1 MRLLLQQQACGK
13 RPAPDFICTEN
24 DLRYGTD
31 RGSGFRY
38 LRNLEVY
45 QKTVIRRAKCIL
57 KIWPREP
64 LKWLRKQHRIFC
76 KKDLELANKS
86 SNMMMWFDDL
96 FKKVKNELI
105 SLISADNQN
114 GELCI
119 DLMMIAN
126 ILNGSGITPQ
136 ICRMGCLF

>member
-1 MRLLLQQQACGK
+1 
-13 RPAPDFICTEN
+13 
-24 DLRYGTD
+24 
-31 RGSGFRY
+31 
-38 LRNLEVY
+38 
-45 QKTVIRRAKCIL
+45 
-57 KIWPREP
+57 
-64 LKWLRKQHRIFC
+64 
-76 KKDLELANKS
+76 
-86 SNMMMWFDDL
+86 MMMWFDDL